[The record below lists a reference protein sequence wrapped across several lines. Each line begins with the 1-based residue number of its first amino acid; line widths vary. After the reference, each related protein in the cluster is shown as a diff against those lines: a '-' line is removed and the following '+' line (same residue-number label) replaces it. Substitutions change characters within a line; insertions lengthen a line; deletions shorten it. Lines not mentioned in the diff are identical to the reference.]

1 VKKLWLGLGLLAAL
15 LALGLGSL
23 GMLAARSARAGAVL
37 AQAAEAAGEGDM
49 ARAADLAAR
58 AQALWQ
64 GDLPAVDAVTS
75 HEETDEICRALAELR
90 SLGRSGKRE
99 EFLAL
104 CARLEVMAAHL
115 AEMERP
121 RWYNIL

>member
-1 VKKLWLGLGLLAAL
+1 MKKLWLGLGLLAAL

-23 GMLAARSARAGAVL
+23 RLLTARSGRAEAGL
-37 AQAAEAAGEGDM
+37 ALAAEAAGAGDM
-49 ARAADLAAR
+49 AMACEYAAQVR
-58 AQALWQ
+58 QYWQ
-64 GDLPAVDAVTS
+64 DALPAVDAVTS
-75 HEETDEICRALAELR
+75 HEETDEIRRCLAEL
-90 SLGRSGKRE
+90 LAEGRSGRRE

-104 CARLEVMAAHL
+104 CARLRAMTAHL

>member
-1 VKKLWLGLGLLAAL
+1 MKKLWLGLGLLAAL

-23 GMLAARSARAGAVL
+23 GMLAARSARAEAVL
-37 AQAAEAAGEGDM
+37 AQAAEAAGAGDM

-64 GDLPAVDAVTS
+64 AALPAVDAVTS

-90 SLGRSGKRE
+90 SLGRSGQRE